1 MERSKHQCQ
10 TRVNDDDYYIAALG
24 IVLDVTMIENSS
36 HLDCF

>member
-10 TRVNDDDYYIAALG
+10 TRVDDDDYYIAAL
-24 IVLDVTMIENSS
+24 DVTVIENSS